1 MVDESLKAYLR
12 KELCARCPG
21 VTEEDAKEGLEILFA
36 YTEREH
42 AFSEAERL
50 ALIQAIDA
58 CKILDPACG
67 SGAFPMGILHKLVF
81 ILGKLD
87 RGNQRWKETQLA
99 KLDSAPMREELEA
112 AFAENDDDYGRKLYL
127 IENCLYGVD
136 IQPIAIQISKLR
148 FFISLVCDQ
157 KTNRNKKDNHG
168 IRPLPNLETKF
179 VAADTL
185 IRLPEAEQQD
195 LFVNPRVEQI
205 EKEIETLYHSH
216 FGLHR
221 RDQKLATQKKIKD
234 LREELAEIL
243 ANSLGFMSTAKAKHV
258 AEWNP
263 FDPQSVADFFDPHW
277 MYGRKLKDG
286 FDIVIG
292 NPPYIQIQKFP
303 KKQKDLWVEQ
313 GFETYAATADIY
325 CLFYER
331 GAQLLSNR
339 GYLYYITS
347 NKWMRAGYG
356 DKLREFLT
364 HRVDTEVVYD
374 FGMAQNFSAATTY
387 TCIVA
392 FENTP
397 PEQAAR
403 CCYVTDDKAA
413 MTDPKPYFEANA
425 VEMKELDSKPW
436 VVVTKERYA
445 IKKAVEDQGIPLEKW
460 DLKINYGIKT
470 GFNDA
475 FYLTQEQRDELIAK
489 EPHAEEIIVPLLRGR
504 FVGRYETNWDGTW
517 MINSHNSVKQKGTPR
532 IDIPGD
538 YPVLYEH
545 LKKWEKALRKR
556 QDKGDHWTNLRNCVY
571 VDEFK
576 KPKIMY
582 PNMTKYLPFYFD
594 EAEDGFIGNQ
604 KCFIITSEEESLEYL
619 IAVLNS
625 SLFKYCFKDNFP
637 ELLGNTYELSKIFF
651 DKIPIKKPSDSEK
664 QLFEILVHMIQKAKK
679 QNLRVEA
686 AFIEDL
692 IDACVLESYF
702 PEEASAKKLRFID
715 QTLSLLSGESKDI
728 QEFIQTINAPT
739 HPIRDQLIRLAQE
752 SPELFGVIKKEGEV

>member
-1 MVDESLKAYLR
+1 
-12 KELCARCPG
+12 
-21 VTEEDAKEGLEILFA
+21 
-36 YTEREH
+36 
-42 AFSEAERL
+42 
-50 ALIQAIDA
+50 
-58 CKILDPACG
+58 
-67 SGAFPMGILHKLVF
+67 MGILHKLVF

>member
-1 MVDESLKAYLR
+1 M
-12 KELCARCPG
+12 
-21 VTEEDAKEGLEILFA
+21 TEEDAKEGLEILFA